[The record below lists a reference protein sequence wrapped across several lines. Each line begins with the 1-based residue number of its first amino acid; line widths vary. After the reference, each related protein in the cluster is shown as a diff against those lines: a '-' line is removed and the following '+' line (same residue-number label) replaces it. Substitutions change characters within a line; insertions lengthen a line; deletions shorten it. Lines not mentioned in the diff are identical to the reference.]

1 MSTFFTLGL
10 LDAHDRSQP
19 LSSSSLRGTPRCRHR
34 LHRGS
39 RPETH
44 SYAPE
49 EARRLLP
56 GGWRL
61 PQRCFLSA
69 WHTELPRRAPVV
81 TWRLF
86 CLLLGGRETP
96 VFEQGGFCPLQ
107 VDSGRAGPARPAAP
121 APAQQPPPPRPAPS
135 RWPPGRSDAFPGRD
149 ACLARGFLTSWH
161 RLCRFLARGAWPTW
175 PFPRGPPQCHHA
187 RGRAAVGR
195 LGPEEVLV
203 ANALWVTERANPF
216 FVLQRRRGHGK
227 GGGLTGE
234 RRGWP
239 GLWGAGRRGDG
250 RAGARRRRNGA

>member
-1 MSTFFTLGL
+1 MPTFFTLGL

-69 WHTELPRRAPVV
+69 WHTELPRRAPGV
-81 TWRLF
+81 TSRLF

-121 APAQQPPPPRPAPS
+121 APAQQPPPPRLAPS
-135 RWPPGRSDAFPGRD
+135 RMAARPQLRLPREGRLPGSGLPDELAPALQVPSPRSMAD
-149 ACLARGFLTSWH
+149 LALPQRPASMSPRTGPRRS
-161 RLCRFLARGAWPTW
+161 RPAG
-175 PFPRGPPQCHHA
+175 PRGGAGGQRAVGDGAGQPLL
-187 RGRAAVGR
+187 RAAAAP
-195 LGPEEVLV
+195 GP
-203 ANALWVTERANPF
+203 R
-216 FVLQRRRGHGK
+216 Q
-227 GGGLTGE
+227 
-234 RRGWP
+234 
-239 GLWGAGRRGDG
+239 GRRPHG
-250 RAGARRRRNGA
+250 